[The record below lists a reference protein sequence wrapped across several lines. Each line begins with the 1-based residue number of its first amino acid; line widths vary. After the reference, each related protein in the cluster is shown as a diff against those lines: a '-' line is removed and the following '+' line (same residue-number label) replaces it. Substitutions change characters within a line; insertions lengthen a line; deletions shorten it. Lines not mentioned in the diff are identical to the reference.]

1 MSEQKRGY
9 LTEPLTPKNASSEIG
24 KAINFIFEEKIRQ
37 RQLVKDLNRENHLRI
52 QAIVMHSGNWD
63 KIQWR

>member
-9 LTEPLTPKNASSEIG
+9 LTEPLTSKNAVSEIG
-24 KAINFIFEEKIRQ
+24 KAINFIFENKIRTK
-37 RQLVKDLNRENHLRI
+37 QLIKDLNRENHLRT
-52 QAIVMHSGNWD
+52 QAIVMHSGEWD